1 MKPEFFQGALDMEQ
15 PYRPKNNEADHYF
28 KSLSI
33 PDKEREGYPEAN
45 SHYIL
50 ETTSHLKFPIVT

>member
-15 PYRPKNNEADHYF
+15 PYRPKNNEVDHYF

-33 PDKEREGYPEAN
+33 LDRDRGGYPEAN
-45 SHYIL
+45 SHYTL
-50 ETTSHLKFPIVT
+50 ETASHLEFPVVT